1 MRRTAFA
8 QGGAACSPRPHA
20 GKGDHGLRLRRSLT
34 KPYKVM
40 RPAHSRTLGCRHMH
54 QFPWILLKA
63 AHCPLCNWSP
73 LNMSPVVRKGLNK
86 KATSLL
92 MFCDDFAIFPNR
104 QNQSLRD
111 KLRRRQSF
119 LVSKFAAYG
128 HLRRCNHKCMQ
139 YNSPFLFRFLRNVPS
154 FLILASALLPA
165 SISETA
171 SLSFI
176 NSSVFFVNF
185 MKPYKKYEK
194 SVFEYINP
202 ETCFFRHI

>member
-1 MRRTAFA
+1 
-8 QGGAACSPRPHA
+8 
-20 GKGDHGLRLRRSLT
+20 
-34 KPYKVM
+34 
-40 RPAHSRTLGCRHMH
+40 
-54 QFPWILLKA
+54 
-63 AHCPLCNWSP
+63 
-73 LNMSPVVRKGLNK
+73 
-86 KATSLL
+86 
-92 MFCDDFAIFPNR
+92 
-104 QNQSLRD
+104 
-111 KLRRRQSF
+111 
-119 LVSKFAAYG
+119 
-128 HLRRCNHKCMQ
+128 MQ

-202 ETCFFRHI
+202 ETCFFGIYDIMVVVAFEYLLL